1 MDMEYLSPRSL
12 LEVLTLLGTW
22 KGKARLVSGCT
33 NMLPDVRAKA
43 IEPAA
48 LIDLSHL
55 KGFSLTKEEKR
66 RVRVGALTTIAELA
80 SSKVIQKTAPILAE
94 AARQLGNPLV
104 RNRATIGGNI
114 ADASPAADTAVP
126 LLALEATIVTDR
138 HGKKGREI
146 PIDQFFIGP
155 NKTVLKPDEI
165 IKEVFFPKPDP
176 RAGWAYRKLGLRNAM
191 AISVV
196 SVAVLL
202 EMDGEMCKKAR
213 ISLGAVAP
221 TPMRAYKTETSL
233 TGQPITGGLVKACCE
248 EIEGEVKP
256 ISDSRASADYRRSMV
271 SVLFRR
277 CVEQILSERKS

>member
-1 MDMEYLSPRSL
+1 MEYFAPKT
-12 LEVLTLLGTW
+12 LTDTLALLGRW
-22 KGKARLVSGCT
+22 RGKARVIAGGT
-33 NMLPDVRAKA
+33 NVIPDLRAKNLKSGV
-43 IEPAA
+43 
-48 LIDLSHL
+48 LIDISHL
-55 KGFSLTKEEKR
+55 KSLSYIKEEKR
-66 RVRVGALTTIAELA
+66 RIRIGGLTVLSEIA
-80 SSKVIQKTAPILAE
+80 SSKVILKYAPTLSE

-104 RNRATIGGNI
+104 RNRATIAGNL

-155 NKTVLKPDEI
+155 IKTVLKPDEI
-165 IKEVFFPKPDP
+165 IKEVFFPKPDSKA
-176 RAGWAYRKLGLRNAM
+176 RWAYRKLGLRNAM

-202 EMDGEMCKKAR
+202 EMDGEICRKTT
-213 ISLGAVAP
+213 IGLGAVAP
-221 TPMRAYKTETSL
+221 TPMRACKTEAKL
-233 TGQPITGGLVKACCE
+233 TGQAISERLIKACCE
-248 EIEGEVKP
+248 EIEGEVRP
-256 ISDSRASADYRRSMV
+256 ISDIRASADYRRSMA

>member
-1 MDMEYLSPRSL
+1 MEYFAPKTLTDTL
-12 LEVLTLLGTW
+12 AVLARLR
-22 KGKARLVSGCT
+22 GKARVIAGGT
-33 NMLPDVRAKA
+33 NVIPDLRAKDLK
-43 IEPAA
+43 PNA
-48 LIDLSHL
+48 LIDISHL
-55 KGFSLTKEEKR
+55 KNLSYVKEEKKR
-66 RVRVGALTTIAELA
+66 IKIGGLTALSEIA
-80 SSKVIQKTAPILAE
+80 SSKVILKYAPILSEVAWH
-94 AARQLGNPLV
+94 LGNPLV
-104 RNRATIGGNI
+104 RNRATLAGNL

-165 IKEVFFPKPDP
+165 IKEVFFPKPDSQ
-176 RAGWAYRKLGLRNAM
+176 AGFAYRKLGLRNAM

-202 EMDGEMCKKAR
+202 EMDGEVCRKTT

-221 TPMRAYKTETSL
+221 TPMRAYKTEAKL
-233 TGQPITGGLVKACCE
+233 TGQAITERLIKACCE
-248 EIEGEVKP
+248 EIEGEVRP
-256 ISDSRASADYRRSMV
+256 ISDIRASADYRRSMA

-277 CVEQILSERKS
+277 CVDQIFSERNS